1 MPPVIFV
8 LVVSAFAWNPI
19 GGHKVPQTGAR
30 SFVSLQECQTV
41 GRTTKRLLEK
51 RQDVKFVTA
60 ICIPLS
66 STGNK
71 V

>member
-8 LVVSAFAWNPI
+8 LVVTAFAWNPI

-30 SFVSLQECQTV
+30 SFVTLKECLQV
-41 GRTTKRLLEK
+41 GSASKRLLEK
-51 RQDVKFVTA
+51 RQDVKFVNA
-60 ICIPLS
+60 VCIPLS